1 MTAPAPMPTRKPGP
15 PGASVIFMISS
26 IALVFGLFMTLGGAA
41 DEPIGWI
48 ALLVGVGGHIW
59 AGYNLLVLIEWHIR
73 TPRSPIYQA
82 PQQAFIPQPPAPGG
96 GAFAPPHAGGSAGS
110 AQS

>member
-1 MTAPAPMPTRKPGP
+1 M
-15 PGASVIFMISS
+15 IFMLSS
-26 IALVFGLFMTLGGAA
+26 IGVVLGLFITLGSAGE
-41 DEPIGWI
+41 EPFGWI
-48 ALLVGVGGHIW
+48 ALLLGVGGQVW

-82 PQQAFIPQPPAPGG
+82 PQQAFMPQPPAPGG